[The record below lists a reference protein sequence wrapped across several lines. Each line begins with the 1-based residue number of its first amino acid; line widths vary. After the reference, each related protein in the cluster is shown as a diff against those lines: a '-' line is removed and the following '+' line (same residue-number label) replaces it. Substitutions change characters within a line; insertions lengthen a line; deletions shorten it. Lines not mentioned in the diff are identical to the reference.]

1 MGHVHPYIQLPSNV
15 TPSSPSAPIA
25 STSAPR
31 FNYNTSASLPD
42 PNTTIRLLEICPSYN
57 HSDTEDLYCTL
68 YTTSVISSSSSS
80 PPPPPPPPLYTA
92 LSYAW
97 GEGTKSRRIRI
108 IPQSQFQTLKE
119 NHHDPDKGQISQDLY
134 ENAPFLSITPTLDTC
149 LRTLCRFNC
158 RWGQTHPPAL
168 WIDQI
173 CINQDD
179 DQEKGFQVQLMRE
192 IYSLADKV
200 LVWLGPDAD
209 ACDEVMQGLAVMGYL
224 TMHSG
229 VLGGPPVNWV
239 PNPDEALFDKLAT
252 PEVKEL
258 LRKVIPVFVPLA
270 VSGKLEAW
278 LKRSWFS
285 RVWVIQEFCLNKHVL
300 VACGRTMTFGELLC
314 LAQELFLLF
323 DRIRANVYALPMRE
337 EIAESL
343 ALLQSVPAE
352 RMPVRLGHLFGMRL
366 WQRQGRRTPLR
377 NLLERMFTSAST
389 AADRVVPQATKY
401 RDRIYGLLGLAND
414 AEHLDIR
421 PDYRRSTSTAEVL
434 TQVARAIIQK
444 ESQLHVLRF
453 AQFPKTNVDDDDGV
467 DSVQLASLPSWVPD
481 WANDTECSLALE
493 TDYSACGKFLT
504 AEIMPTSN
512 PAVLGLRGVVVD
524 KVEDLGQPWPSST
537 NRTPDLIVKY
547 SESLMRL
554 WNISSD
560 KGGDIYPTSSRLD
573 EAFWRLAVGDRRYHG
588 QSGEWAPWKPF
599 SAFVS
604 RKPATSTTLSAFQE
618 LLEFCRVNILLNGD
632 EEQDGGGDLSPEL
645 RQFVKDRG
653 IMLHD
658 IPGSSIPDSGRV
670 LIASSRSEV
679 AAQNLNH
686 QQAVTAS
693 ESPSSSSNT
702 EIIPSSRETPDPTTS
717 SPSHPPANHI
727 QVILADPNKPPSHY
741 RDPQNP
747 QSSNTIAGWVAKGR
761 S

>member
-1 MGHVHPYIQLPSNV
+1 MGHAHPYIQLPSNV
-15 TPSSPSAPIA
+15 TPSSVSSSPIA
-25 STSAPR
+25 STCSAPR
-31 FNYNTSASLPD
+31 FNYTSACPLPD
-42 PNTTIRLLEICPSYN
+42 PNTTIRLLEICPGYN

-68 YTTSVISSSSSS
+68 YTTSIISSSSSSS
-80 PPPPPPPPLYTA
+80 PPPHTA

-108 IPQSQFQTLKE
+108 LSQSQFQTLKE
-119 NHHDPDKGQISQDLY
+119 NHHDPDKGSLSQDLY
-134 ENAPFLSITPTLDTC
+134 KNASFLSITPPLDTC

-158 RWGQTHPPAL
+158 RWGPTHPPAL

-179 DQEKGFQVQLMRE
+179 DEEKGFQVALMKE

-209 ACDEVMQGLAVMGYL
+209 ACDEVMQGLAAMGYL
-224 TMHSG
+224 TMHHSGG
-229 VLGGPPVNWV
+229 VLGGPPMNWV
-239 PNPDEALFDKLAT
+239 PNPDEALFDKLET
-252 PEVKEL
+252 HPEVKEL

-270 VSGKLEAW
+270 VSSKLEAW

-285 RVWVIQEFCLNKHVL
+285 RVWVIQEFCLNKNVL

-323 DRIRANVYALPMRE
+323 DRIRANVYALPMAVRE
-337 EIAESL
+337 EIGESL
-343 ALLQSVPAE
+343 ALLQSVPME

-389 AADRVVPQATKY
+389 ADDRVVPQATKY
-401 RDRIYGLLGLAND
+401 RDRIYGLLGLASD
-414 AEHLDIR
+414 AEDLDIR

-444 ESQLHVLRF
+444 ESQLHVFRF
-453 AQFPKTNVDDDDGV
+453 AQFPKANVEDDDDGV
-467 DSVQLASLPSWVPD
+467 DGGVQLASLPSWVPD

-504 AEIMPTSN
+504 AEIMPTSS

-524 KVEDLGQPWPSST
+524 TIEDLGVPWPSTT
-537 NRTPDLIVKY
+537 NRTPELIVKY
-547 SESLMRL
+547 FESLMRL
-554 WNISSD
+554 WNMSNE
-560 KGGDIYPTSSRLD
+560 KGDDIYPTSSRRD
-573 EAFWRLAVGDRRYHG
+573 EAFWRLTVGDRRYHG
-588 QSGEWAPWKPF
+588 QSGEWAPGKPF

-604 RKPATSTTLSAFQE
+604 REPATSSTLSAFQE
-618 LLEFCRVNILLNGD
+618 LLEFCRVNILLNRD
-632 EEQDGGGDLSPEL
+632 EKQGGGGDLSPEL

-653 IMLHD
+653 IMIHN

-670 LIASSRSEV
+670 RIASSRSAEV
-679 AAQNLNH
+679 AAQNLN
-686 QQAVTAS
+686 QQAVVTAS
-693 ESPSSSSNT
+693 ESPSSRNNT
-702 EIIPSSRETPDPTTS
+702 EINPSSHDTPDPTSS
-717 SPSHPPANHI
+717 SPAHPPPSNHI
-727 QVILADPNKPPSHY
+727 EVIIADPNKPPS
-741 RDPQNP
+741 
-747 QSSNTIAGWVAKGR
+747 TT
-761 S
+761 